1 MWFISPLFYPQKM
14 YLSSHKFPWN
24 KKLPPTANLWDQ
36 ASNASFLVGS
46 WNPEFYEGSEQ
57 WANCSDELYQSSKKR
72 YRTFIFLE
80 IHGSQIFDSVVRN
93 AAMFVFLFAS
103 KQ

>member
-1 MWFISPLFYPQKM
+1 MWFITPLFYPQKM

-46 WNPEFYEGSEQ
+46 WNPEFY
-57 WANCSDELYQSSKKR
+57 WK
-72 YRTFIFLE
+72 
-80 IHGSQIFDSVVRN
+80 VVN
-93 AAMFVFLFAS
+93 SGLIVLTS
-103 KQ
+103 